1 MITVLYL
8 EVALVPAV
16 LGQGVPQLLIAPDR
30 LQHVGR
36 RLRFAS

>member
-1 MITVLYL
+1 MTLLYL

-16 LGQGVPQLLIAPDR
+16 LGQSIPQLLITPDR

-36 RLRFAS
+36 CLRFTS